1 MGGESQHARLKG
13 RFDRCKLVVVQG
25 NPLGVE
31 IDVSTSVSVLETSGR
46 FQEFV
51 RHLWGAMSIFGETS
65 CKTSLSQT
73 CTPKLS
79 AEVLWHHDGAE
90 DSTRSSDEGG
100 LDTDG
105 TDSDEDFPTPT
116 CTPAAFEDELGNAAP
131 QSAQE
136 A

>member
-1 MGGESQHARLKG
+1 M
-13 RFDRCKLVVVQG
+13 
-25 NPLGVE
+25 
-31 IDVSTSVSVLETSGR
+31 
-46 FQEFV
+46 
-51 RHLWGAMSIFGETS
+51 LW
-65 CKTSLSQT
+65 QD
-73 CTPKLS
+73 
-79 AEVLWHHDGAE
+79 DGAE

-116 CTPAAFEDELGNAAP
+116 RTPAAFEDKLGNAAP